1 MLQRFVL
8 PLQRG
13 VTWKNLSIFLLL
25 IVSRPIA
32 TKKYR
37 WKITRTA
44 LLAKKNLDYVKTV
57 IFPEILW
64 LPEACSRGI
73 IHPWVAPFS
82 SVSFFLQQSCCV
94 VLCALRTHIIPSC
107 WRVGWLGWSA
117 SKTHWSGRH
126 VCAALDQAALLRV
139 YTSLREQYHN
149 LGQIPVLHLSP
160 CQGATMLRGKSSRML
175 KNVSLSTQGENAGKV
190 FSPNRVISV

>member
-57 IFPEILW
+57 ILPEILW
-64 LPEACSRGI
+64 LPEACSIGI

-82 SVSFFLQQSCCV
+82 SVSFFFAPEQQSC
-94 VLCALRTHIIPSC
+94 
-107 WRVGWLGWSA
+107 
-117 SKTHWSGRH
+117 
-126 VCAALDQAALLRV
+126 
-139 YTSLREQYHN
+139 
-149 LGQIPVLHLSP
+149 
-160 CQGATMLRGKSSRML
+160 
-175 KNVSLSTQGENAGKV
+175 
-190 FSPNRVISV
+190 